1 MHIVGV
7 ALYVHMGMMGEW
19 GMDIDAIINKS
30 NTKGM
35 PHVGATFFMH
45 MGMMGGSR
53 TDASMES
60 SKFGV
65 GRNGVGRTCST
76 S

>member
-19 GMDIDAIINKS
+19 GMDIDTIIKKS

-35 PHVGATFFMH
+35 PHVGATFFMQV
-45 MGMMGGSR
+45 GMMDGSR
-53 TDASMES
+53 MDATMES

-65 GRNGVGRTCST
+65 GRNGMGRKCST

>member
-7 ALYVHMGMMGEW
+7 AFYVHVGMMGEW
-19 GMDIDAIINKS
+19 GTDIDTIINKS

-35 PHVGATFFMH
+35 PRVGATFFMH
-45 MGMMGGSR
+45 VGMMGGSIM
-53 TDASMES
+53 DAIMES

-65 GRNGVGRTCST
+65 GRNGVGRMCSA

>member
-1 MHIVGV
+1 
-7 ALYVHMGMMGEW
+7 MG
-19 GMDIDAIINKS
+19 
-30 NTKGM
+30 T
-35 PHVGATFFMH
+35 
-45 MGMMGGSR
+45 MGGSIM
-53 TDASMES
+53 DANMES

>member
-7 ALYVHMGMMGEW
+7 AFYVFMGMMGEW
-19 GMDIDAIINKS
+19 RMDINATINKS

-35 PHVGATFFMH
+35 PRVGVTFFMR
-45 MGMMGGSR
+45 MGTMGGSIM
-53 TDASMES
+53 DANMES